1 MTYKIYK
8 IVPCD
13 ENADENDVYYG
24 STSQHLLCSR
34 FSNHRQ
40 EYKLWKDDKW
50 HYITSFSLFEKYGY
64 YGCKIVLV
72 EEFEF
77 DAITEDELRH
87 KEADYIKNNKCV
99 NINNPRPVT
108 AEEYKKRSQEYY
120 KNIILTNPDKKAKLR
135 ESAKAFLKQK
145 EEEGPIQCECGD
157 TYTYKHKSRH
167 MSSEK
172 HRLAVDAEYR
182 AQKEAEFKA
191 KREEAK
197 ERNKEYKS
205 AWYQANK
212 KPNA

>member
-40 EYKLWKDDKW
+40 EYKLWKEDKW
-50 HYITSFSLFEKYGY
+50 HYVTSFTLFEKYGY

-72 EEFEF
+72 EEFEN
-77 DAITEDELRH
+77 ITESELRH
-87 KEADYIKNNKCV
+87 KEADYIENNKCI
-99 NINNPRPVT
+99 NIGNPRPVT
-108 AEEYKKRSQEYY
+108 AEEYKKRAKDYH
-120 KNIILTNPDKKAKLR
+120 KNIIMTDPIKKEKHIAK
-135 ESAKAFLKQK
+135 AKAFLKQK

-167 MSSEK
+167 ISTEK

-191 KREEAK
+191 KTEEKK
-197 ERNKEYKS
+197 ERNKAYKA

-212 KPNA
+212 DK